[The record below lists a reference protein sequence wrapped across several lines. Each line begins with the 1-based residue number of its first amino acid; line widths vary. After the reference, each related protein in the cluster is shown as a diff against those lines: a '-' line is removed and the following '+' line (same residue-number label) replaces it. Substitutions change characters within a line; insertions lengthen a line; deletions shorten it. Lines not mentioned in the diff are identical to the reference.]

1 MTDMVHQGENE
12 LMMGCLEMCDFLKW
26 FNDSNELFINE
37 MICSYGY
44 YKVSSLVFQGL
55 QVL

>member
-1 MTDMVHQGENE
+1 MTDMVHQGEDE